1 MLEIREF
8 EDMVEDTLQRIID
21 DGVGITN
28 ISIGSV
34 TRSIVE
40 SILSEVDIVQ
50 FTVYEAYLSKTIDG
64 AEGEDLEDVVSIL
77 SVVRR
82 QATYCT
88 GEVTFSVTEISDVD
102 IDIPD
107 GSIISTPQTNN
118 GTMYEFQTIGD
129 CILRAGDESVTVP
142 VISTEPGNIYIAPNN
157 VTIINDSIIG
167 IAEVT
172 NESIISGGRSTET
185 DDELRDRAKSA
196 LLRFGKGTCDAIRSA
211 VMDIDEVIDVS
222 VYDMASGVGTVDVL
236 VVCQTMP
243 PSQSMMNKIEKAIDE
258 SKAGG
263 IVVNLN
269 LPIIRHIGLNVV
281 IHSELEYD
289 NTKVFD
295 SIYEY
300 MDTLG
305 IGDTFMISQCSK
317 RILDVLDDNNADV
330 EFTGDV
336 ISNVVVRPDEIIK
349 PGSIII
355 DGNTFLYDSIEVPV
369 KSNNILTIPKSNP
382 SYHPVD
388 TCIRNISSVLQPYDL
403 TKFKSII
410 IKGTATYNNNA
421 IRNLN
426 YACIK
431 VGEWENVI
439 KEFFSVV
446 GIKQSDASQ
455 YANSIV
461 SGLSID
467 ISNNLIEAINNNK
480 LNVILQN
487 SISTSEGQMKVVIS
501 SIVLVK

>member
-8 EDMVEDTLQRIID
+8 EDMVDDTLQRIVD

-28 ISIGSV
+28 VSIGSV

-40 SILSEVDIVQ
+40 AILSEVDIVQ

-64 AEGEDLEDVVSIL
+64 AEGEDLDDVVSIL

-107 GSIISTPQTNN
+107 GSIVSTPQMNN
-118 GTMYEFQTIGD
+118 GTMYEFQTVGD
-129 CILRAGDESVTVP
+129 CILKAGEESVTVP
-142 VISTEPGNIYIAPNN
+142 VISTEPGNIYITPNS

-172 NESIISGGRSTET
+172 NANTISGGRSTET

-196 LLRFGKGTCDAIRSA
+196 LLKFGKGTCDAIRSA
-211 VMDIDEVIDVS
+211 VMDIDGVVDVS

-243 PSQSMMNKIEKAIDE
+243 PSQSMINKIEKAIDE

-269 LPIIRHIGLNVV
+269 LPTIRYVGLNVI

-317 RILDVLDDNNADV
+317 RILDVLDDDNADV
-330 EFTGDV
+330 EFTGDT
-336 ISNVVVRPDEIIK
+336 ISNVVVGSDEIIK

-355 DGNTFLYDSIEVPV
+355 DGIHSYNSIEIPV
-369 KSNNILTIPKSNP
+369 KSNNTLTIPKSN
-382 SYHPVD
+382 SAYHPVD
-388 TCIRNISSVLQPYDL
+388 GCIKNISSILLPYDL
-403 TKFKSII
+403 TKFKNMI
-410 IKGTATYNNNA
+410 IKGTVTYNNDA
-421 IRNLN
+421 INTVN
-426 YACIK
+426 NACIK
-431 VGEWENVI
+431 IGNWNNII
-439 KEFFSVV
+439 KEFYHIV
-446 GIKQSDASQ
+446 GVKQSSASFS

-461 SGLSID
+461 SGLSTN
-467 ISNNLIEAINNNK
+467 ISSDLIEAVNNNE
-480 LNVILQN
+480 LNIIFQN
-487 SISTSEGQMKVVIS
+487 SIETTNGQMKVVIS
-501 SIVLVK
+501 SITLTK